1 MPKATKY
8 SSEEQSSGAPEWMV
22 TFSDCMTLLLTFF
35 VLMLSFASFEDSTFP
50 GIGASL
56 AEALPSVGQ
65 ISSQQKESMRQR
77 QETDIQESAS
87 EGTETRTPVEK
98 NSSNF
103 MSEKRPLDFRNLKV
117 FTVPSDEVF
126 WGKRSALSTDGR
138 ELLEIFAV
146 FLRYQPS
153 RVVVSEI
160 APDAKDDS
168 SMQRSWAVVEYLS
181 STGGISKELFS
192 ISKSTNASEYEDGER
207 MLEITVLERS
217 IY

>member
-8 SSEEQSSGAPEWMV
+8 SHEEQPSGAPGWMV

-65 ISSQQKESMRQR
+65 ISSQQKESMWQR
-77 QETDIQESAS
+77 QETDMQESAS

-103 MSEKRPLDFRNLKV
+103 MREKRPLDFRAKNYGQNV
-117 FTVPSDEVF
+117 
-126 WGKRSALSTDGR
+126 
-138 ELLEIFAV
+138 EISY
-146 FLRYQPS
+146 LYQ
-153 RVVVSEI
+153 
-160 APDAKDDS
+160 S
-168 SMQRSWAVVEYLS
+168 S
-181 STGGISKELFS
+181 
-192 ISKSTNASEYEDGER
+192 
-207 MLEITVLERS
+207 
-217 IY
+217 